1 MSGPNAGEITII
13 VMTAASG
20 INGQFS
26 GLFWF
31 VITPVH
37 EGINGDN
44 IPHLSLNYQSGTFET
59 IIIDKLKE
67 GESYTFNATATNVY
81 GSSQA
86 AISVSILAGDILCT
100 IIIIF
105 EPTTYLKETL
115 IFMNSN
121 YFVEEKFENRHFLGL
136 KIIFL
141 LCKVAWAICYF

>member
-1 MSGPNAGEITII
+1 
-13 VMTAASG
+13 MTAASG

-105 EPTTYLKETL
+105 EPTTYLKET
-115 IFMNSN
+115 F
-121 YFVEEKFENRHFLGL
+121 YEFQ
-136 KIIFL
+136 L
-141 LCKVAWAICYF
+141 LCGGKI